1 MRNAAPGAETLRQN
15 LEQSL
20 RELEREREDIRRRL
34 QDAGGP
40 PQQWA
45 ELERQVCIAELVGRK
60 PTPSARRTVDGTLAA
75 VRAFRAALPQVA
87 ALH

>member
-1 MRNAAPGAETLRQN
+1 MRYAAPGGETLRQN

-20 RELEREREDIRRRL
+20 RELDRERADIRRQL
-34 QDAGGP
+34 EGAGGAP
-40 PQQWA
+40 HQWA

-75 VRAFRAALPQVA
+75 VRAFRAGLPQSA
-87 ALH
+87 SL